1 MRVGDNMPPMTLP
14 KTLCLIVLLSC
25 LTAPA
30 RAQRKGQFDH
40 LKTWANES
48 SSRFQGKREVSF
60 FMLPEIR
67 RPLTKLLGGRRFT
80 RLRAT
85 FELENPIEI
94 ISGYLV
100 LEGWQRQTA
109 PPGYKNF
116 AEPYQHAVVA
126 VGLDDGSIHVGI
138 RNEGRQEWYSTGGK
152 YTDLVYAIR
161 DRIKN

>member
-1 MRVGDNMPPMTLP
+1 MKLRKIFSLIFL
-14 KTLCLIVLLSC
+14 LCC
-25 LTAPA
+25 LATSAP
-30 RAQRKGQFDH
+30 AQRKGQFDH

-48 SSRFQGKREVSF
+48 SSRFQGRREVSF

-67 RPLTKLLGGRRFT
+67 RPLTKLLGRRRFT

-126 VGLDDGSIHVGI
+126 VGLDDSSIHVGI
-138 RNEGRQEWYSTGGK
+138 LNGGRQEWYSTKGK
-152 YTDLVYAIR
+152 YTDLVYDIR
-161 DRIKN
+161 DRIKS